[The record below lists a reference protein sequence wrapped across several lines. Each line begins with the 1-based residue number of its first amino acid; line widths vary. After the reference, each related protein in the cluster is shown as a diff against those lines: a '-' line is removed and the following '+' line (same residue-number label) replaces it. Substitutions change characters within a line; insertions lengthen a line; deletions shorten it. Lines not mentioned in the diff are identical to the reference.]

1 MVAQQHHQ
9 HQQQHQMPI
18 MKNSISLT
26 SQATTAG
33 TLASEPIAEEDDGG
47 TNSTP
52 YHMLQT
58 HIAQTLERLRA
69 TDIRALNRRLRRAFD
84 IIELSTMS
92 NSIIE
97 NILEDIENLRDRF
110 TWVDQQDE
118 EVWRHDVSMEDFFPT
133 MRAIQ
138 DILCEV
144 GQLRITMN
152 DLQVEYVNK
161 VKERDI
167 RAEEE
172 VLKKRESR
180 RAAAA
185 AAAAERGALA
195 WLTSVF
201 QLGGHG
207 NNGGGGGATAAV
219 VVSQQHDPSSRDK
232 TLVRSISHESITA
245 KYINDR
251 PSSSSAAKPTVIR
264 RKRSDLD
271 RYGPPS
277 SFPRTRSSHGGGGS
291 GASTSQPRPIP
302 YPSLRTSR
310 SAGGGGSSSSSS
322 VRRSRSL
329 QVPALEYAA
338 VRRKKSHALGLN
350 ASIVDIGA
358 RGTSPDIDGDWKV
371 GGTTFGATNWLG
383 SK

>member
-1 MVAQQHHQ
+1 MVAQQHN
-9 HQQQHQMPI
+9 QQHNQMPI

-33 TLASEPIAEEDDGG
+33 TLASEPIAEEDDGD

-97 NILEDIENLRDRF
+97 NILEDIDNLRDRF
-110 TWVDQQDE
+110 TWVDQQNE
-118 EVWRHDVSMEDFFPT
+118 PWRHDISMEDFFPT
-133 MRAIQ
+133 MRAVQ
-138 DILCEV
+138 DVLCEV

-172 VLKKRESR
+172 VVRKRESR
-180 RAAAA
+180 RAAAAA

-201 QLGGHG
+201 QLGGSTNG
-207 NNGGGGGATAAV
+207 NHNTGTTTTAVA
-219 VVSQQHDPSSRDK
+219 VSQQNDPSTKDK

-251 PSSSSAAKPTVIR
+251 PSTSAKPTVIR

-277 SFPRTRSSHGGGGS
+277 SFPRTRSSHN
-291 GASTSQPRPIP
+291 ASSSSSSQPRPIP

-310 SAGGGGSSSSSS
+310 SAGGSSSSSS

-371 GGTTFGATNWLG
+371 GGATFGATNWLG

>member
-9 HQQQHQMPI
+9 QQHQLPI

-118 EVWRHDVSMEDFFPT
+118 AWRQDLSMEDFFPT

-201 QLGGHG
+201 QLGGNG
-207 NNGGGGGATAAV
+207 NNGGGGAAV
-219 VVSQQHDPSSRDK
+219 VVSQQNDPSSRDK

-251 PSSSSAAKPTVIR
+251 PSSSSAKPTVIR

-277 SFPRTRSSHGGGGS
+277 SFPRTRSSHG
-291 GASTSQPRPIP
+291 ASTSSSSQPRPIP

-310 SAGGGGSSSSSS
+310 SAGGGGGGSSSSSS

>member
-1 MVAQQHHQ
+1 MVSQ
-9 HQQQHQMPI
+9 QQQHQLPI

-33 TLASEPIAEEDDGG
+33 TLASEPIAEEEDGG
-47 TNSTP
+47 SNSTP

-97 NILEDIENLRDRF
+97 NILEDIDNLRDRF
-110 TWVDQQDE
+110 TWVGQQDE
-118 EVWRHDVSMEDFFPT
+118 PWRQDISMEDFFPT

-167 RAEEE
+167 RTEEE
-172 VLKKRESR
+172 VLRKRESR
-180 RAAAA
+180 RAAAAA

-201 QLGGHG
+201 QLGGNVNG
-207 NNGGGGGATAAV
+207 NNGGVTAAS
-219 VVSQQHDPSSRDK
+219 SQPNDPSRDR

-251 PSSSSAAKPTVIR
+251 PSSSSAKPTVIR
-264 RKRSDLD
+264 RKKSDLD

-277 SFPRTRSSHGGGGS
+277 SFPRTRSSHG
-291 GASTSQPRPIP
+291 ATSQPRPIP

-310 SAGGGGSSSSSS
+310 SAGGGGSSSSS

-371 GGTTFGATNWLG
+371 GGATFGATNWLG